1 MLSEC
6 ITQIKAKF
14 ETAKRIDKA
23 RRQNILV
30 NYLFIV
36 SYLLR
41 SSIVLIQSQSTLSK
55 TDTVRTKISV
65 RLIEVSVL

>member
-41 SSIVLIQSQSTLSK
+41 SSIVLIQSTLSK